1 MRVIMSIRTEKLR
14 KKLVLVKPEICSER
28 ALIFTRSMQKTE
40 GEPIS
45 IRRAKAFYDVLDQ
58 MSIYIQKG
66 ELIVGNQ
73 ASKPKASPIYPEYS
87 INWLREEFEGNPF
100 YFFKRPGDKFFYT
113 DKVKDEILSVTNY
126 WEGKTVYENLRKNL
140 PANCNE
146 AWNAGIIDDT
156 WVSSSGFGNL
166 LVDYEKVLKIG
177 LKGIIEQAE
186 ERKIRL
192 KLTEPDEIKK
202 SWFLDSVIISS
213 KAVINFSKRFAAEAK
228 KQAIQEQNPERKLE
242 LETIAEICRNVPAQG
257 AENYWEAVQSIWMIL
272 LALHLEANGHAISL
286 GRIDQFLYPFYQ
298 NDIEKGVLTRGKALE
313 LMELL
318 YIKTN
323 ELNKLRSWPD
333 TSFFLGYQM
342 FVNLAVGG
350 QTIDGMDAI
359 NEISYICVEAC
370 ENLKLFT
377 PSVSVK
383 VYTGSDPEFIKRSLK
398 AVQIHKGGQPAF
410 YNDDR
415 FMEMLDNMG
424 VKKSDQYNWAPVGCI
439 EAGIHGKWD
448 YAAKGT
454 WLSIAKVL
462 ELTLNGGMDP
472 ATGKTFLAAKKN
484 LLTFENIDE
493 VFEEFKR
500 QLHYFME
507 LQVITEHIND
517 EMHKQID
524 INAFRSSLVDD
535 CIERGLSLL
544 EGGSVYSA
552 DGGPTAGQ
560 VSSGNSLAALETV
573 VFRDK
578 ILTKEQ
584 VFHSLKTNF
593 EDETT
598 TPTGE
603 QIRNILINKAPKY
616 GNDNDE
622 SDKWSVAITEY
633 LGSTYSSEFH
643 NSRYGKGPIP
653 GTYGFGQSPVTG
665 NIAFGGFIGALPNG
679 KKAGKPVNNGISP
692 DNGTEIS
699 GITAAMNSVAK
710 MPSIWFQKGAIFNAR
725 LSEDTLLEKKGVDRI
740 SSLIFA
746 FFKKKGIQVQFN
758 VVSSETL
765 QKAQMNPEE
774 YGDLMVRVSGYSALF
789 TPLDPAVQED
799 IIERAEFEV

>member
-1 MRVIMSIRTEKLR
+1 MSKRTMELREKL
-14 KKLVLVKPEICSER
+14 VNVKPEICSER
-28 ALIFTRSMQKTE
+28 ALYFTASMQKSE
-40 GEPIS
+40 GEPIAL
-45 IRRAKAFYDVLDQ
+45 RRAKAFYDVLDR
-58 MSIYIQKG
+58 MSIYIQDG

-87 INWLREEFEGNPF
+87 IEWLRDEFEGKPF
-100 YFFKRPGDKFFYT
+100 KFYERPGDKFYYSS
-113 DKVKDEILSVTNY
+113 DVKDEILSILDY

-140 PANCNE
+140 PDNCNE
-146 AWNAGIIDDT
+146 AWDAGIIDDT
-156 WVSSSGFGNL
+156 WVSSSGLGNL

-186 ERKIRL
+186 ERKTRL
-192 KLTEPDEIKK
+192 KLAEPDEIKK
-202 SWFLDSVIISS
+202 LWFLDSVILTN
-213 KAVINFSKRFAAEAK
+213 KAVINFSKRYAGEAK
-228 KQAIQEQNPERKLE
+228 KQAQYENNPERKKE
-242 LETIAEICRNVPAQG
+242 LESIAEICQNVPESG
-257 AENYWEAVQSIWMIL
+257 AGNFWEAVQSIWMIL
-272 LALHLEANGHAISL
+272 LTLHLEANGHAISL
-286 GRIDQFLYPFYQ
+286 GRLDQFLYPFYQ
-298 NDIEKGVLTRGKALE
+298 KDIEEGIITREKALE
-313 LMELL
+313 LIELL

-342 FVNLAVGG
+342 FVNIAVGG
-350 QTIDGMDAI
+350 QTIDGKDAI
-359 NEISYICVEAC
+359 NEISYLCVEAC

-383 VYTGSDPEFIKRSLK
+383 VFSGTDPAFVKRSLE

-424 VKKSDQYNWAPVGCI
+424 VKKTDQYNWAPVGCI

-462 ELTLNGGMDP
+462 ELTLNGGVDP
-472 ATGKTFLAAKKN
+472 ESGKTFLSTDKV
-484 LLTFENIDE
+484 LTDYENIDDI
-493 VFEEFKR
+493 FEEFKR

-507 LQVITEHIND
+507 LQVITEHVND

-560 VSSGNSLAALETV
+560 VSSGDSLSALETV
-573 VFRDK
+573 VFKDK

-584 VFHSLKTNF
+584 VFHALKTNF
-593 EDETT
+593 EDESTI
-598 TPTGE
+598 PTGD
-603 QIRNILINKAPKY
+603 QIRNILLNKAPKY
-616 GNDNDE
+616 GNDNYE
-622 SDKWSVAITEY
+622 ADKWARAITEFI
-633 LGSTYSSEFH
+633 GSTFAKEFH
-643 NSRYGKGPIP
+643 NSRFGKGPIP

-665 NIAFGGFIGALPNG
+665 NIAFGSMIGALPNG
-679 KKAGKPVNNGISP
+679 KKAGMPVNNGISP
-692 DNGTEIS
+692 DNGAEIS
-699 GITAAMNSVAK
+699 GITAAMNSVAN
-710 MPSIWFQKGAIFNAR
+710 MPSIWFQKGAIFNVR
-725 LSEDTLLEKKGVDRI
+725 LTEDTLAEQKGIDRI
-740 SSLIFA
+740 SSLVFA

-758 VVSSETL
+758 VVSTETL
-765 QKAQMNPEE
+765 KEAQANPEE
-774 YGDLMVRVSGYSALF
+774 FCDLMVRVSGYSALF
-789 TPLDPAVQED
+789 TPLDPAVQDD
-799 IIERAEFEV
+799 IIERSEFEV

>member
-1 MRVIMSIRTEKLR
+1 MSNRTKKLREKL
-14 KKLVLVKPEICSER
+14 VTVKPEICSER
-28 ALIFTRSMQKTE
+28 ALYFTAAMQKTE
-40 GEPIS
+40 GEPIA
-45 IRRAKAFYDVLDQ
+45 IRRAKAFYEVLDR
-58 MSIYIQKG
+58 MSIYIQDG

-87 INWLREEFEGNPF
+87 INWLRDEFEGNPYHF
-100 YFFKRPGDKFFYT
+100 YERPGDKFYYSN
-113 DKVKDEILSVTNY
+113 DVKEEILSVLNY

-140 PANCNE
+140 PDNCNE
-146 AWNAGIIDDT
+146 AWDAGIIDDT

-186 ERKIRL
+186 ERKTRL

-202 SWFLDSVIISS
+202 AWFLDSVIITN
-213 KAVINFSKRFAAEAK
+213 KAVINFSKRFAEEAK
-228 KQAIQEQNPERKLE
+228 RQAQYENDPVRKKE
-242 LETIAEICRNVPAQG
+242 LEDIAEVCRRVPEYG
-257 AENYWEAVQSIWMIL
+257 ARNFWEAVQSIWMIL

-286 GRIDQFLYPFYQ
+286 GRLDQFLYPYYLD
-298 NDIEKGVLTRGKALE
+298 DIEKGILTRERALE
-313 LMELL
+313 LIELL

-342 FVNLAVGG
+342 FVNIAVGG
-350 QTIDGMDAI
+350 QTFDGKDAI
-359 NEISYICVEAC
+359 NEVSYLCVEAC

-383 VYTGSDPEFIKRSLK
+383 VFSGSDPEFIKRSLK

-410 YNDDR
+410 YNDER

-454 WLSIAKVL
+454 WLNIAKVL
-462 ELTLNGGMDP
+462 ELTLNGGTDP
-472 ATGKTFLAAKKN
+472 STGKTFLASNNN

-493 VFEEFKR
+493 VFEEFKK

-535 CIERGLSLL
+535 CIERGLSLI

-560 VSSGNSLAALETV
+560 VSSGDSLAALETV
-573 VFRDK
+573 VFKDK

-584 VFHSLKTNF
+584 VYHALITNF
-593 EDETT
+593 EDEST

-616 GNDNDE
+616 GNDNYE
-622 SDKWSVAITEY
+622 ADKWAIAITEY

-665 NIAFGGFIGALPNG
+665 NIAFGSFIGALPNG

-692 DNGTEIS
+692 DNGTEIN

-710 MPSIWFQKGAIFNAR
+710 MPSIWFQKGAIYNAR
-725 LSEDTLLEKKGVDRI
+725 LTEDTLSKQSGIDRI
-740 SSLIFA
+740 SSLIYA
-746 FFKKKGIQVQFN
+746 FFKKNGIQVQFN
-758 VVSSETL
+758 VVGSDTL
-765 QKAQMNPEE
+765 KDARMNPEE
-774 YGDLMVRVSGYSALF
+774 YSDLMVRVSGYSALF

>member
-1 MRVIMSIRTEKLR
+1 MSNRTKELREKL
-14 KKLVLVKPEICSER
+14 VTVKPEICSDR
-28 ALIFTRSMQKTE
+28 ALFFTASMQKTE
-40 GEPIS
+40 GEPIV
-45 IRRAKAFYDVLDQ
+45 IRRAKAFYEVLDR
-58 MSIYIQKG
+58 MSIYIQDG

-87 INWLREEFEGNPF
+87 INWLRDEFEGKPYNF
-100 YFFKRPGDKFFYT
+100 YERPGDKFYYSN
-113 DKVKDEILSVTNY
+113 DVKEEILSILNY
-126 WEGKTVYENLRKNL
+126 WDGKTVYENLRKNL
-140 PANCNE
+140 PDNCNE
-146 AWNAGIIDDT
+146 AWDAGIIDDT
-156 WVSSSGFGNL
+156 WVSSSGLGNL

-186 ERKIRL
+186 ERKTRL

-202 SWFLDSVIISS
+202 AWFLEGVITSNR
-213 KAVINFSKRFAAEAK
+213 AVVNFSRRFAEEAK
-228 KQAIQEQNPERKLE
+228 KQAQYESNPERKKE
-242 LETIAEICRNVPAQG
+242 LEVIAEVCLRVPEYG
-257 AENYWEAVQSIWMIL
+257 AENFHEAVQSIWMIL
-272 LALHLEANGHAISL
+272 LTLHLEANGHAISL
-286 GRIDQFLYPFYQ
+286 GRIDQFLYPYYVK
-298 NDIEKGVLTRGKALE
+298 DIKEGILTREKALE
-313 LMELL
+313 LVELF

-342 FVNLAVGG
+342 FVNIAVGG
-350 QTIDGMDAI
+350 QTFDGKDAI
-359 NEISYICVEAC
+359 NEVSYLCVEAC

-383 VYTGSDPEFIKRSLK
+383 VFSGSDPDFIKRSLK
-398 AVQIHKGGQPAF
+398 AVQIHQGGQPAF
-410 YNDDR
+410 YNDER
-415 FMEMLDNMG
+415 FMDMLDNMG

-462 ELTLNGGMDP
+462 ELTLNGGTDP
-472 ATGKTFLAAKKN
+472 STGKTHLSSDQN
-484 LLTFENIDE
+484 LLSFKNIDE

-524 INAFRSSLVDD
+524 LNAFRSSLVDD
-535 CIERGLSLL
+535 CIERGLSLI

-560 VSSGNSLAALETV
+560 VSSGDSLAALEAV
-573 VFRDK
+573 VFNDK
-578 ILTKEQ
+578 ILTNEQ
-584 VFHSLKTNF
+584 VYHALKTNF
-593 EDETT
+593 EDQST

-603 QIRNILINKAPKY
+603 EIRNILINKAPKY
-616 GNDNDE
+616 GNDNYE
-622 SDKWSVAITEY
+622 ADKWSIAITEY
-633 LGSTYSSEFH
+633 LGSTFSSEFH

-665 NIAFGGFIGALPNG
+665 NVAFGGFIGALPNG

-692 DNGTEIS
+692 DNGTEIN
-699 GITAAMNSVAK
+699 GITAAMNSVAR
-710 MPSIWFQKGAIFNAR
+710 MPSIWFQKGAIYNAR
-725 LSEDTLLEKKGVDRI
+725 LTEDTLSEQKGIDRI

-746 FFKKKGIQVQFN
+746 FFKQNGIQVQFN
-758 VVSSETL
+758 VVGSETL
-765 QKAQMNPEE
+765 KEARIKPEE
-774 YGDLMVRVSGYSALF
+774 YSDLMVRVSGYSALF